1 MANVFICQVFAGE
14 YMPQMPAAPGAC
26 YLGAHAISV

>member
-14 YMPQMPAAPGAC
+14 YMPQMPAPGAC
-26 YLGAHAISV
+26 YLGAHAISI